1 MTLPAILNL
10 ELLVKDAKKLHRAG
24 LRQQAEGLLQLL
36 QKDPFSRYPA
46 YKKLTSNLNG
56 FYSRR
61 INIQQRLVYSVD
73 PEQHIVHVLRMWSH
87 YE

>member
-1 MTLPAILNL
+1 MKWKVILSHQS
-10 ELLVKDAKKLHRAG
+10 VKDAKKLGRAG
-24 LRQQAEGLLQLL
+24 LRPQAERLLQLL
-36 QKDPFSRYPA
+36 ENDPFSHYPA
-46 YKKLTSNLNG
+46 YKKLVGNLNG

-61 INIQQRLVYSVD
+61 INIQHRLVYSVD